1 MMKLPVKGIIPPMIT
16 PLLENKE
23 LDLLGL
29 KNLVNHLISGGVHG
43 IFILGTTGEGPSLS
57 YEVRKQL
64 ITETCKLVNKKVPV
78 LVGITDTSY
87 DGTMEIANHSKKVGA
102 DALVVAPPY
111 YFPISQEEMGDY
123 LESLLPVLPL
133 PVMLYNMPSCTKL
146 HLSIEVV
153 KRAKELGAIGIKD
166 SSGDLSY
173 LYMLIE
179 EFKSDPLFSVIAGT
193 ELFLPETIMN
203 GGHGAVAGG
212 ANFFPKLFVDLYNA
226 ALENDL
232 EKIKSLRANV
242 LKIHT
247 TIYEV
252 GEYSSRHIKGTKA
265 ALLAMEICQDH
276 NAEPLQRFSEVQRN
290 QVKAYVA
297 QFNYKNEHSPVH

>member
-1 MMKLPVKGIIPPMIT
+1 MMKLPIKGIIPPMVT

-29 KNLVNHLISGGVHG
+29 ENLINHLLTGGVHG

-64 ITETCKLVNKKVPV
+64 ITETCKIVNKKVPV

-87 DGTMEIANHSKKVGA
+87 EGSLDIANHSKKVGA

-111 YFPISQEEMGDY
+111 YFPISQEEMGGY
-123 LESLLPVLPL
+123 LENLLPELPL
-133 PVMLYNMPSCTKL
+133 PFMLYNMPSCTKL
-146 HLSIEVV
+146 HLSLDVV

-166 SSGDLSY
+166 SSGDLTY
-173 LYMLIE
+173 LYLLIE
-179 EFKSDPLFSVIAGT
+179 EFKDDPQFSVIAGT

-212 ANFFPKLFVDLYNA
+212 ANFFPKLFVDLYDA
-226 ALENDL
+226 AVARDL
-232 EKIKSLRANV
+232 EKVKSLREQV
-242 LKIHT
+242 LKVYN

-252 GEYSSRHIKGTKA
+252 GDYSSRHIKGIKT
-265 ALLAMEICQDH
+265 ALMVMGICEDH
-276 NAEPLQRFSEVQRN
+276 NAEPLHRFTEERRN
-290 QVKAYVA
+290 LIREYIT
-297 QFNYKNEHSPVH
+297 QFNYKNEYTSVH